1 MTQPTPVRCP
11 AIEHPDVPAADPVG
25 LDPLL
30 ARLGSNRGVE
40 DDETFP
46 LGTLRADGRVDLCK
60 QGLGAAGAAR
70 LMPAAAASPHA
81 RHLLLG
87 TNAIGD
93 EGASTVARALA
104 EGHGAH
110 ETHGPH
116 EGHGPHEAHAPHEG
130 HGPHAGH
137 GLHTLYLGCNRI
149 GPDGVTALADV
160 LSADDTVRALW
171 LKRNPVGD
179 DGVTAL
185 AAMLRRNTAL
195 RTLDLVN
202 TGVTAASL
210 RLLLDA
216 LTSRPQPVER
226 LFLGGNGLTAD
237 TAGLLAALVRDA
249 GVREL
254 YLPANHLGDR
264 GAAVLAAAAADSAH
278 PVRLGLGGNGIGPA
292 GARALADALGGIEAL
307 DLGRPMSERSLGAPA
322 NATGDDGAHALAS
335 ALPGSPLRRLE
346 LRHTGLTGRGAKSLL
361 AAVPDDSP
369 LEYVGLGPG
378 LPRKV
383 KRSFTRR
390 LRPMTAAHPDLRA
403 TGSVYR

>member
-11 AIEHPDVPAADPVG
+11 AIEHPDVPAADPAG

-30 ARLGSNRGVE
+30 SRLGSERAVE

-81 RHLLLG
+81 RHVLLG

-104 EGHGAH
+104 DGHGPD
-110 ETHGPH
+110 EVHGPH
-116 EGHGPHEAHAPHEG
+116 D
-130 HGPHAGH
+130 GH

-149 GPDGVTALADV
+149 GPGGVAALAEA
-160 LSADDTVRALW
+160 LSDDDTVRALW

-202 TGVTAASL
+202 TGVTTASL

-216 LTSRPQPVER
+216 LTHRQQPVER

-237 TAGLLAALVRDA
+237 SAGLLAALVRDA

-254 YLPANHLGDR
+254 YLPANHLGDQ
-264 GAAVLAAAAADSAH
+264 GAAVLAAAAADSRH

-292 GARALADALGGIEAL
+292 GARALADALGGIETL

-322 NATGDDGAHALAS
+322 NVTGDDGAHALAS
-335 ALPGSPLRRLE
+335 ALPGSSLRRLE

-383 KRSFTRR
+383 KRTFARR

-403 TGSVYR
+403 IGSVYR

>member
-11 AIEHPDVPAADPVG
+11 AIEHPDIPIGDPVR

-30 ARLGSNRGVE
+30 ARLRSDRAVE
-40 DDETFP
+40 TDETFP
-46 LGTLRADGRVDLCK
+46 LGTVRADGRVDLCK
-60 QGLGAAGAAR
+60 QGLGTAGAAR
-70 LMPAAAASPHA
+70 LMPVAAASPHA
-81 RHLLLG
+81 RHVLLG

-104 EGHGAH
+104 D
-110 ETHGPH
+110 
-116 EGHGPHEAHAPHEG
+116 
-130 HGPHAGH
+130 GH

-149 GPDGVTALADV
+149 GPDGAGALADA

-179 DGVTAL
+179 DGASAL
-185 AAMLRRNTAL
+185 AVMLRRNTAL

-202 TGVTAASL
+202 TGVTTDGL
-210 RLLLDA
+210 RTLLDA
-216 LTSRPQPVER
+216 LTGRPRPVER
-226 LFLGGNGLTAD
+226 LFLGGNGLTAEA
-237 TAGLLAALVRDA
+237 AGLLAALIRDA

-254 YLPANHLGDR
+254 YLPANHLGDE
-264 GAAVLAAAAADSAH
+264 GAAVLAAAAADAGG

-292 GARALADALGGIEAL
+292 GARALADALGAIEML

-322 NATGDDGAHALAS
+322 NATGDEGAHALAA

-346 LRHTGLTGRGAKSLL
+346 LCHTGLTGRGAKSLL
-361 AAVPDDSP
+361 AAVPDGSP

-390 LRPMTAAHPDLRA
+390 LRPMAGSHPDLRA
-403 TGSVYR
+403 IGSVYR

>member
-1 MTQPTPVRCP
+1 MRCP
-11 AIEHPDVPAADPVG
+11 AIEHPDVPAADPAG

-30 ARLGSNRGVE
+30 ARLVSDRAVE
-40 DDETFP
+40 DDEVFP

-81 RHLLLG
+81 RHVLLG

-93 EGASTVARALA
+93 EGAVTVARALA
-104 EGHGAH
+104 D
-110 ETHGPH
+110 T
-116 EGHGPHEAHAPHEG
+116 
-130 HGPHAGH
+130 H

-149 GPDGVTALADV
+149 GPDGVTALADA

-202 TGVTAASL
+202 TGITAASL
-210 RLLLDA
+210 RVLLDA
-216 LTSRPQPVER
+216 LTGRPHPVER

-237 TAGLLAALVRDA
+237 TATLLAALIREA

-254 YLPANHLGDR
+254 YLPANHLGDE
-264 GAAVLAAAAADSAH
+264 GAAVLAAAAATPGTRCGSASAATASVPPEHAPSPTPWAASRRSTSDGPCRNAASAH
-278 PVRLGLGGNGIGPA
+278 RPTPPA
-292 GARALADALGGIEAL
+292 TTAPTPWPPRA
-307 DLGRPMSERSLGAPA
+307 
-322 NATGDDGAHALAS
+322 
-335 ALPGSPLRRLE
+335 PGSPLRRLE

-361 AAVPDDSP
+361 AAVPDGSP

-390 LRPMTAAHPDLRA
+390 LRPTTAAHPDLRA
-403 TGSVYR
+403 IGSVYR

>member
-11 AIEHPDVPAADPVG
+11 AIEHPDIPISDPAG

-30 ARLGSNRGVE
+30 ARLGAAQAVE
-40 DDETFP
+40 GDETFP
-46 LGTLRADGRVDLCK
+46 LGTVRADGRIDLCK
-60 QGLGAAGAAR
+60 QGLGAAGAGR
-70 LMPAAAASPHA
+70 LMPVAAASPHA
-81 RHLLLG
+81 VHVLLG

-93 EGASTVARALA
+93 DGARTVAGALVD
-104 EGHGAH
+104 
-110 ETHGPH
+110 
-116 EGHGPHEAHAPHEG
+116 
-130 HGPHAGH
+130 GH

-149 GPDGVTALADV
+149 GPQGVTALADA
-160 LSADDTVRALW
+160 LSADGTVRALW

-179 DGVTAL
+179 DGARAL
-185 AAMLRRNTAL
+185 AGMLRRNTTL

-202 TGVTAASL
+202 TGLTTDGLSA
-210 RLLLDA
+210 LLDA
-216 LTSRPQPVER
+216 LTTRPYPVER

-237 TAGLLAALVRDA
+237 AAPLLAALIRDA

-254 YLPANHLGDR
+254 YLPANHLGDE
-264 GAAVLAAAAADSAH
+264 GAALLAAAADPGR

-292 GARALADALGGIEAL
+292 GARALAGALAGIETL

-322 NATGDDGAHALAS
+322 NTPGDEGADALAA

-346 LRHTGLTGRGAKSLL
+346 LCHTGLTGRGAKSLL
-361 AAVPDDSP
+361 AAVPDDSR

-390 LRPMTAAHPDLRA
+390 LRPVGRAHPDLRA
-403 TGSVYR
+403 IGSVYR

>member
-11 AIEHPDVPAADPVG
+11 AIEHPDIPISDPAA

-30 ARLGSNRGVE
+30 ARLGSARPVA

-46 LGTLRADGRVDLCK
+46 LGTVRADGRIDLCK

-70 LMPAAAASPHA
+70 LLPVAAASPHA

-93 EGASTVARALA
+93 EGATAVARAV
-104 EGHGAH
+104 GS
-110 ETHGPH
+110 GP
-116 EGHGPHEAHAPHEG
+116 
-130 HGPHAGH
+130 H

-149 GPDGVTALADV
+149 GPDGVTALAGA
-160 LSADDTVRALW
+160 LAADTTVRALW

-179 DGVTAL
+179 DGARAL
-185 AAMLRRNTAL
+185 AALLRRNTAL

-202 TGVTAASL
+202 TGLTTAGL
-210 RLLLDA
+210 RALLDA
-216 LTSRPQPVER
+216 LTDRPQPVER

-237 TAGLLAALVRDA
+237 AAGPLAALVREA

-254 YLPANHLGDR
+254 YLPANHLGDE
-264 GAAVLAAAAADSAH
+264 GAAVLAAAADPAR
-278 PVRLGLGGNGIGPA
+278 PLRLGLGGNGIGPA
-292 GARALADALGGIEAL
+292 GARALADALTGIETL
-307 DLGRPMSERSLGAPA
+307 DLGRPPSERSLGAPA
-322 NATGDDGAHALAS
+322 NATGDEGAHALAA

-390 LRPMTAAHPDLRA
+390 LRPGTGTHPDLRA
-403 TGSVYR
+403 IGSVYR

>member
-11 AIEHPDVPAADPVG
+11 AIEHPDVPAADPAG

-30 ARLGSNRGVE
+30 ARLGSDRAVE

-46 LGTLRADGRVDLCK
+46 LGTLRANGRADLCK

-70 LMPAAAASPHA
+70 LMPAVAGSPHA
-81 RHLLLG
+81 RHVLLG

-93 EGASTVARALA
+93 EGASAVARALA
-104 EGHGAH
+104 D
-110 ETHGPH
+110 
-116 EGHGPHEAHAPHEG
+116 
-130 HGPHAGH
+130 GH
-137 GLHTLYLGCNRI
+137 GLRTLYLGCNRI
-149 GPDGVTALADV
+149 GPDGVTALADA

-202 TGVTAASL
+202 TGVTTASL

-216 LTSRPQPVER
+216 LTSRPHPVER

-237 TAGLLAALVRDA
+237 SAGLLAALVRDA

-264 GAAVLAAAAADSAH
+264 GAAVLAAAADSAH
-278 PVRLGLGGNGIGPA
+278 RVRLGLGGNGIGPA
-292 GARALADALGGIEAL
+292 GARALADALGGIETL

-322 NATGDDGAHALAS
+322 NATGDEGAHALAS

-390 LRPMTAAHPDLRA
+390 LRPTTAAHPDLRA
-403 TGSVYR
+403 IGSVYR